1 MQIIQKKA
9 YTPKRNFQAIFLWTC
24 ISKVQSLY
32 QKAWKLVKEII
43 PIKNKSQQNKKL
55 FEDAECPRKF
65 EELTNFFSE
74 VGKFLTD
81 NIWPPPIISYHLLNW
96 KVGSSIQCHYHWVS
110 RRSAPWARAFPSTA
124 LTKTTLL
131 SLRWPQQWQVNI
143 SSWMDWDRE
152 PMKTYLSSRDSTES
166 NAKDKNIPLHLKFL
180 RKIHICAFAVLNFCQ
195 NFEKNGKHVPRIPFS
210 LSDLVL
216 ALRRPPEYSTTGSF
230 RKKSDQAL
238 LGGSR
243 VSKSVD
249 QEN

>member
-1 MQIIQKKA
+1 MSKKIW
-9 YTPKRNFQAIFLWTC
+9 RINQFLLR
-24 ISKVQSLY
+24 S
-32 QKAWKLVKEII
+32 WKI
-43 PIKNKSQQNKKL
+43 PYCQYM
-55 FEDAECPRKF
+55 A
-65 EELTNFFSE
+65 T
-74 VGKFLTD
+74 
-81 NIWPPPIISYHLLNW
+81 SYHLLSPSQLEGW
-96 KVGSSIQCHYHWVS
+96 KFDPMPLSLSEPPQ
-110 RRSAPWARAFPSTA
+110 RSLGKSVPLNRPD
-124 LTKTTLL
+124 KTTLL

-143 SSWMDWDRE
+143 SSWMDWARE
-152 PMKTYLSSRDSTES
+152 PMKTSLSSRDSTES

-195 NFEKNGKHVPRIPFS
+195 NFEKNGKHVLRIPFS